1 MAFNPIVDMRL
12 EMLFL
17 EEGIVPMSRYGHH
30 KTISAPW
37 HFDMNKIL
45 ATMSPE
51 EATVM
56 RRKFR
61 KLWRKAAAALEKRN
75 GRSARRQLR
84 DLGFR
89 QGNPKKSQ
97 KNSRKVLVFG
107 KTWQK
112 INSETKLVQSTDE
125 DGRI

>member
-17 EEGIVPMSRYGHH
+17 EEGIVPMSRYGQG
-30 KTISAPW
+30 KNISAPW

-75 GRSARRQLR
+75 GRAARRRLR
-84 DLGFR
+84 DVGFH
-89 QGNPKKSQ
+89 QGDPKKSQ

-107 KTWQK
+107 KAWWQ